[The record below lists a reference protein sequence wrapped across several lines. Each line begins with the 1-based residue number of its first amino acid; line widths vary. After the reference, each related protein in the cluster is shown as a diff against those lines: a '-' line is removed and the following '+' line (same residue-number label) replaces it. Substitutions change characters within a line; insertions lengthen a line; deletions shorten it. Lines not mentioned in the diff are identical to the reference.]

1 MQAKIDGIALAYD
14 DSGSGAPVV
23 LLHAFPLS
31 KAMWRAQA
39 DALGDAYRVI
49 APDLRGHGESARAGD
64 SATMD
69 EMADD
74 VLALLDRLGL
84 GRVAL
89 GGLSMGGYVALNLA
103 RRYPG
108 RLAALILA
116 DTRAGADSAEGRE
129 GRAATAR
136 KALEQGAA
144 AIADQLLPK
153 LLAPATQR
161 DRPGLAG
168 EVRALIEA
176 TSPQAIAAASHGMA
190 ARADSTP
197 ALAAISVPT
206 LILVGAEDALTPP
219 GESEAMRA
227 AIPGA
232 RLAII
237 PGAGHLSNLE
247 QPAAFNQALR
257 GFLDGLG
264 ADGKT
269 WREA

>member
-1 MQAKIDGIALAYD
+1 MQAEIDGVTLAYD
-14 DSGSGAPVV
+14 DSGSGPPVV

-31 KAMWRAQA
+31 KEMWRGQVE
-39 DALGDAYRVI
+39 ALRDAYRVI
-49 APDLRGHGESARAGD
+49 APDLRGHGGSALRGD
-64 SATMD
+64 SATM
-69 EMADD
+69 EQMADD

-103 RRYPG
+103 RRHPG
-108 RLAALILA
+108 RLAALVLA

-136 KALEQGAA
+136 KALEQGAP

-161 DRPGLAG
+161 DQPGLVS

-176 TSPQAIAAASHGMA
+176 TSPAAIAAASHGMA
-190 ARADSTP
+190 ARADSTAALP
-197 ALAAISVPT
+197 AFGAPT
-206 LILVGAEDALTPP
+206 LVLVGAEDALTPP
-219 GESEAMRA
+219 SESEAMRA

-232 RLAII
+232 QLEII

-257 GFLDGLG
+257 GFLDGLPRAG
-264 ADGKT
+264 DA
-269 WREA
+269 WRED